1 MQEIIAPNG
10 QMCVHRRLQQVAY
23 IVQSPDDED
32 SDWELLP
39 EGDALALK
47 REWHQTPKPP
57 MTDPSVP
64 RDQTYD
70 SERTSGEA

>member
-1 MQEIIAPNG
+1 MKEIIAPDG

-23 IVQSPDDED
+23 IIQAPDIEA

-39 EGDALALK
+39 EDDALSLEQ
-47 REWHQTPKPP
+47 EWHPSQDPP
-57 MTDPSVP
+57 MTDNQPKS
-64 RDQTYD
+64 YD

>member
-1 MQEIIAPNG
+1 MKEIIAPDG

-39 EGDALALK
+39 QDEALALE
-47 REWHQTPKPP
+47 REWHPSTEPPIPTTNTPPI
-57 MTDPSVP
+57 
-64 RDQTYD
+64 Q
-70 SERTSGEA
+70 

>member
-23 IVQSPDDED
+23 IVQSPDNED

-39 EGDALALK
+39 QDEALALE
-47 REWHQTPKPP
+47 REWHSSVEPP
-57 MTDPSVP
+57 IPT
-64 RDQTYD
+64 TN
-70 SERTSGEA
+70 TSQIQ

>member
-1 MQEIIAPNG
+1 MKEIIAPDR

-32 SDWELLP
+32 SGWELLP
-39 EGDALALK
+39 EDEARKLQEHW
-47 REWHQTPKPP
+47 RPK
-57 MTDPSVP
+57 TDPSVS
-64 RDQTYD
+64 RDQIYD